1 MRARE
6 NVAASPLELPPP
18 GQKIGYLGVVVAA
31 ASWGTWCV
39 FLRQAAGPRPL
50 APQLSALVVLAT
62 VFLVTSPF
70 ALRATQRQTR
80 VRSRRD
86 WWLLAAFGVSD
97 ALNCVL
103 YFSALQTTSVAVAVL
118 THYAAPLFVALGA
131 PLLLGEPRHPRTL
144 VSALLGVIGLM
155 LLLAP
160 WGVPLAAG
168 PQLLTGTLL
177 GLGSAVFYA
186 TSLLFNKRL
195 SASFDA
201 SEMLVYHMPSALILL
216 ALLVPHGGWAIS
228 DSALTWLVLGA
239 LGPGAL
245 AGVIFMRSLAR
256 VPAAH
261 ASVLTLIEPVI
272 ALLIAALAWGEELQ
286 PLGLIGGAAI
296 LAAGYLVVR

>member
-6 NVAASPLELPPP
+6 NVASSPLELNPG
-18 GQKIGYLGVVVAA
+18 GQKLGYLGVVVAA
-31 ASWGTWCV
+31 ASWGTWCI
-39 FLRQAAGPRPL
+39 FLRQAESSRPL
-50 APQLSALVVLAT
+50 APQLSALVVLTT
-62 VFLVTSPF
+62 VFLVLCPL
-70 ALRATQRQTR
+70 AVRATQRRAR

-86 WWLLAAFGVSD
+86 WWLLVAFGITD

-131 PLLLGEPRHPRTL
+131 PLVLGEPRHPRTL
-144 VSALLGVIGLM
+144 SSVVLGLFGLT

-160 WGVPLAAG
+160 WNVPLAAG
-168 PQLLTGTLL
+168 PELLNGALL

-186 TSLLFNKRL
+186 SSLLFNKHL

-228 DSALTWLVLGA
+228 EPALTWLVFGA

-261 ASVLTLIEPVI
+261 ASVLTLIEPVT
-272 ALLIAALAWGEELQ
+272 AVSIAALAWGEQLH
-286 PLGLIGGAAI
+286 PLGLLGGAAI
-296 LAAGYLVVR
+296 LVAGYLVVR